1 MKKQDVFKKLSNKKL
16 TSMFESMIEIRT
28 FEEKVQ
34 FLFLEGKMP
43 GTIHQYI
50 GMEACAVGV
59 CSALREGDIIGST
72 HRPHG
77 HAIARGIPVRE
88 IMAEL
93 YGKTTGCCKGKG
105 GSMHIGD
112 IKRGMLPAIA
122 IVGGNIPVVVGMAL
136 AFKLKGEDRVA
147 VSFFGDGASNEGAF
161 HEALNMASIYEV
173 PAVFVCENNLYGA
186 STSIKKTL
194 KIENISDRASS
205 YGMKGVI
212 ADGMDVLD
220 VYDKASK
227 AIGDARTGKGPTLL
241 ELKTFRYCGH
251 SRRDPSNYI
260 PKEEKNYWK
269 EKDPIVRFEDFLL
282 NKKILEK
289 KEVEELKD
297 RIDKKIEEA
306 IKFGQNSPE
315 PKPEDTFKDFYVN
328 MEVPK

>member
-1 MKKQDVFKKLSNKKL
+1 MKKQDIFKKLSNKKL
-16 TSMFESMIEIRT
+16 ISMFESMIEIRT

-59 CSALREGDIIGST
+59 CSTLKEGDIIGST

-136 AFKLKGEDRVA
+136 AFKLKGEDKVA

-227 AIGDARTGKGPTLL
+227 AIGDARTGEGPTLL

-260 PKEEKNYWK
+260 PKE
-269 EKDPIVRFEDFLL
+269 
-282 NKKILEK
+282 
-289 KEVEELKD
+289 
-297 RIDKKIEEA
+297 
-306 IKFGQNSPE
+306 
-315 PKPEDTFKDFYVN
+315 
-328 MEVPK
+328 